1 MRYSLRAAALALSLL
16 ALSGC
21 NSLTSDSVNSF
32 RLLLDNDRNK
42 IPAERVNNSRADTL
56 LISAAGAQGLFIAPA
71 GSSGIIRWRGVTE
84 QLETHNGRMTQLV
97 GMKVDVLAPLNAED
111 PLARNLLQISDGTEI
126 VRTVDYPLTY
136 QTGLQQ
142 VATYYRGPLEVI
154 GQQTY
159 QRIDEH
165 IRMPQIDYKATNYY
179 WVDPATGSVR
189 RSIQNLAP
197 ELPAF
202 DLLFTHQP
210 PRGDQP

>member
-1 MRYSLRAAALALSLL
+1 MRYSLRAAALALGLL

-71 GSSGIIRWRGVTE
+71 GSVGAIQWRGVTE
-84 QLETHNGRMTQLV
+84 QLETHNGRITQLV
-97 GMKVDVLAPLNAED
+97 GMSVDVLAPLNDND
-111 PLARNLLQISDGTEI
+111 PLTNDLQHIADGTEV
-126 VRTVDYPLTY
+126 VRSVDYPLTY

-142 VATYYRGPLEVI
+142 VATYRRGPLEAI
-154 GQQTY
+154 GTQTY

-165 IRMPQIDYKATNYY
+165 IRMPQIHYQATNYY
-179 WVDPATGSVR
+179 WVDPTSGRVR
-189 RSIQNLAP
+189 RSIQHLAP
-197 ELPAF
+197 GLPTF

-210 PRGDQP
+210 PRGSQP